1 MEPKARILVVDDEE
15 IVRISCERIL
25 GPLGYSV
32 DTTPDGLKALELMG
46 RSKYD
51 LVLTDLKMPHM
62 DGMEVMA
69 EIRKRE
75 PDAKVIIVTG
85 YSTIEVAVKAIKMG
99 AYNYIEKPFSP
110 EVLITAV
117 REALGETG

>member
-1 MEPKARILVVDDEE
+1 METKGRILVVDDEE
-15 IVRISCERIL
+15 IVRISCQRIL
-25 GPLGYSV
+25 TPMGYAV
-32 DTTPDGLKALELMG
+32 ETTPDGVKALELMG
-46 RSKYD
+46 RNKYD

-75 PDAKVIIVTG
+75 PEAKVIIITG

-99 AYNYIEKPFSP
+99 AFNYIEKPFSP
-110 EVLITAV
+110 DVLITAV
-117 REALGETG
+117 KEALGEHA

>member
-1 MEPKARILVVDDEE
+1 MDTKGRILVVDDEE
-15 IVRISCERIL
+15 IVRISCRRIL
-25 GPLGYSV
+25 TPLGYTV
-32 DTTPDGLKALELMG
+32 ETTPDGLQALELMKEN
-46 RSKYD
+46 KYD
-51 LVLTDLKMPHM
+51 LILTDLKMPHM

-110 EVLITAV
+110 EVLISAV
-117 REALGETG
+117 KEALGESG